1 MPNAN
6 PLDLPLSALIRR
18 APVSCTPS
26 TPLKTVLEIMDR
38 LAIGSMMVA
47 DADGRLL
54 GMFTLKEALS
64 KVALAQPDLTRP
76 IAEFMNTEF
85 PRLSPAAPVYEA
97 ALAMARHGLRHLP
110 LVRDG
115 RLVGVVSASNLV
127 LLHGGGERQISA
139 RIRVAERD
147 EELRD
152 CALNIRQAVERL
164 LAEGATAEY
173 LTRFYST
180 MNDLLTQRII
190 DLEFGGAKA
199 PRHAL
204 CWIALGSEGRF
215 EQTLASDQDNA
226 LIFAAD
232 TDPDAARREW
242 LPRLRAVNEALDR
255 CGFPLCRGE
264 IMASNP
270 HWCLSLDEW
279 NERFAAWIINCDPEA
294 LLNASIFF
302 DFRPLYGDVTLADKL
317 RSWLAAYAAE
327 HNRFLLLM
335 AQNALQNQPP
345 LGVLRDFILTGG
357 GDDYPHTL
365 DLKVNGITPFVDAA
379 RIYALAAGVT
389 ATNTLERL
397 QEAGARLRFASAD
410 VDAWA
415 QAFQYIQNLR
425 LRHQALRLAAGQTP
439 NNHLDPDS
447 LNELDRRILKEALRQ
462 ARNLQGRLGRD
473 FGGAGVGFGA

>member
-1 MPNAN
+1 MTNG
-6 PLDLPLSALIRR
+6 
-18 APVSCTPS
+18 T
-26 TPLKTVLEIMDR
+26 
-38 LAIGSMMVA
+38 
-47 DADGRLL
+47 
-54 GMFTLKEALS
+54 
-64 KVALAQPDLTRP
+64 
-76 IAEFMNTEF
+76 
-85 PRLSPAAPVYEA
+85 
-97 ALAMARHGLRHLP
+97 
-110 LVRDG
+110 
-115 RLVGVVSASNLV
+115 
-127 LLHGGGERQISA
+127 
-139 RIRVAERD
+139 
-147 EELRD
+147 
-152 CALNIRQAVERL
+152 
-164 LAEGATAEY
+164 
-173 LTRFYST
+173 
-180 MNDLLTQRII
+180 
-190 DLEFGGAKA
+190 
-199 PRHAL
+199 
-204 CWIALGSEGRF
+204 
-215 EQTLASDQDNA
+215 NA
-226 LIFAAD
+226 LPPGSS
-232 TDPDAARREW
+232 T
-242 LPRLRAVNEALDR
+242 
-255 CGFPLCRGE
+255 G
-264 IMASNP
+264 
-270 HWCLSLDEW
+270 
-279 NERFAAWIINCDPEA
+279 DPEA